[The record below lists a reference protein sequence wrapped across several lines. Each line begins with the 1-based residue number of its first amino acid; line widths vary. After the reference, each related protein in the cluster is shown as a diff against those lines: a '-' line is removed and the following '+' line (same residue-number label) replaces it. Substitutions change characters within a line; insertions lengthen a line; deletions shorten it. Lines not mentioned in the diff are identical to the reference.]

1 MEIDIIQSSIQLTK
15 NSRLPQ
21 VNWENLPF
29 GRLFSDHMF
38 CMDFNDGS
46 WSDPKIIPYG
56 DIKLSPANSALHYG
70 QSCFEGMK
78 AHRNIKGEVV
88 LFRPYENAKRFNSS
102 NTRMCIPEINENIFV
117 NSILELIAID
127 KKWVPENLEHSLYIR
142 PFIFATDPYI
152 GIKPSDSYRF
162 MIFTCPVGSYYTDP
176 VPVKVE
182 THYSRAVQGGT
193 GFAKAAGNY
202 AAALYPAMLAAKEGY
217 RQLIWTDSNEHK
229 YIEEAGTMNVMFVI
243 NDILITPFTGDTI
256 LNGITRKSVV
266 EIAKDWGVEVQERKI
281 EVNEIFEA
289 LKNGT
294 LTEAF
299 GAGTAATIAPI
310 SSIAINGDNY
320 KIPESKDH
328 HFHSKVLKYLSEY
341 KMGKHLD
348 KFNWIVKV

>member
-78 AHRNIKGEVV
+78 AHRNINGDVV

-202 AAALYPAMLAAKEGY
+202 AAALYPAMLAAKEGF

-289 LKNGT
+289 LKNGS

-310 SSIAINGDNY
+310 SSIAINGDSY

-341 KMGKHLD
+341 KIGKHPD

>member
-1 MEIDIIQSSIQLTK
+1 MEIDIVQSSIQLTK

-56 DIKLSPANSALHYG
+56 DIKLSPASSALHYG

-117 NSILELIAID
+117 KSILELIAID

-217 RQLIWTDSNEHK
+217 RQLIWTDANEHK

-266 EIAKDWGVEVQERKI
+266 EIANDWGIEVQERKI

-341 KMGKHLD
+341 KMGKHPD
-348 KFNWIVKV
+348 KFNWIVKL

>member
-56 DIKLSPANSALHYG
+56 DIKLSPASSALHYG

-117 NSILELIAID
+117 KSILELIAID

-217 RQLIWTDSNEHK
+217 RQLIWTDANEHK

-243 NDILITPFTGDTI
+243 NDILITPFNGDTI

-266 EIAKDWGVEVQERKI
+266 EIANDWGIEVQERKI

>member
-1 MEIDIIQSSIQLTK
+1 MEIDIVQSSIQLTK

-56 DIKLSPANSALHYG
+56 DIKLSPASSALHYG

-117 NSILELIAID
+117 KSILELIAID

-217 RQLIWTDSNEHK
+217 RQLIWTDANEHK

-266 EIAKDWGVEVQERKI
+266 EIANDWGIEVQERKI

-341 KMGKHLD
+341 KMGKHPD

>member
-56 DIKLSPANSALHYG
+56 DIKLSPASSALHYG

-78 AHRNIKGEVV
+78 AHRNINGEIV

-117 NSILELIAID
+117 KSILELIAID

-176 VPVKVE
+176 VSVKVE

-217 RQLIWTDSNEHK
+217 RQLIWTDANEHK

-266 EIAKDWGVEVQERKI
+266 EIANDWGIEVQERKI

-341 KMGKHLD
+341 KMGKHPD

>member
-78 AHRNIKGEVV
+78 AHRNIKGDVV

-289 LKNGT
+289 LKNGS

-341 KMGKHLD
+341 KMGKHPD

>member
-127 KKWVPENLEHSLYIR
+127 KKWVPENLKHSLYIR

-202 AAALYPAMLAAKEGY
+202 AAALYPAMLAAKEGF

-266 EIAKDWGVEVQERKI
+266 EIAKDWRVEVQERKI

-341 KMGKHLD
+341 KIGKHPD

>member
-176 VPVKVE
+176 VSVKVE

-341 KMGKHLD
+341 KMGKHPD

>member
-56 DIKLSPANSALHYG
+56 DIKLSPSSSALHYG

-78 AHRNIKGEVV
+78 AHRNIKGEIV

-117 NSILELIAID
+117 KSILELIAID

-217 RQLIWTDSNEHK
+217 RQLIWTDANEHK

-266 EIAKDWGVEVQERKI
+266 EIANDWGIEVQERKI

-341 KMGKHLD
+341 KMGKHPD

>member
-78 AHRNIKGEVV
+78 AHRNIKGDVV

-176 VPVKVE
+176 VSVKVE

-281 EVNEIFEA
+281 EVNEIFES

-341 KMGKHLD
+341 KMGKHPD

>member
-127 KKWVPENLEHSLYIR
+127 KKWVPENLKHSLYIR

-202 AAALYPAMLAAKEGY
+202 AAALYPAMLAAKEGF

-341 KMGKHLD
+341 KIGKHPD

>member
-1 MEIDIIQSSIQLTK
+1 MEIDIVQSSIQLTK

-56 DIKLSPANSALHYG
+56 DIKLSPASSALHYG

-102 NTRMCIPEINENIFV
+102 NIRMCIPEINENIFV
-117 NSILELIAID
+117 KSILELIAID

-217 RQLIWTDSNEHK
+217 RQLIWTDANEHK

-266 EIAKDWGVEVQERKI
+266 EIANDWGIEVQERKI

-341 KMGKHLD
+341 KMGKHPD

>member
-289 LKNGT
+289 LKNGS

-341 KMGKHLD
+341 KMGKHPD

>member
-78 AHRNIKGEVV
+78 AHRNIKGDVV

-289 LKNGT
+289 LKNGS

-341 KMGKHLD
+341 KIGKHPD

>member
-38 CMDFNDGS
+38 CMDYNNGS

-102 NTRMCIPEINENIFV
+102 NARMCIPEINENIFV

-217 RQLIWTDSNEHK
+217 RQLIWTDANEHK

-266 EIAKDWGVEVQERKI
+266 EIAKDWGIEVQERKI

-320 KIPESKDH
+320 KVPESKDH

>member
-202 AAALYPAMLAAKEGY
+202 AAALYPAMLAAKEGF

-341 KMGKHLD
+341 KIGKHPD

>member
-38 CMDFNDGS
+38 CMDYNDGS

-102 NTRMCIPEINENIFV
+102 NARMCIPEINENIFV

-217 RQLIWTDSNEHK
+217 RQLIWTDANEHK

-266 EIAKDWGVEVQERKI
+266 EIAKDWGIEVQERKI

-320 KIPESKDH
+320 KVPESKDH

>member
-78 AHRNIKGEVV
+78 AHRNINGDVV

-202 AAALYPAMLAAKEGY
+202 AAALYPAMLAAKEGF

-310 SSIAINGDNY
+310 SSIAINGDSY

-341 KMGKHLD
+341 KIGKHPD

>member
-176 VPVKVE
+176 VSVKVE
-182 THYSRAVQGGT
+182 THYSRAVQGG
-193 GFAKAAGNY
+193 Y
-202 AAALYPAMLAAKEGY
+202 
-217 RQLIWTDSNEHK
+217 K
-229 YIEEAGTMNVMFVI
+229 YST
-243 NDILITPFTGDTI
+243 
-256 LNGITRKSVV
+256 
-266 EIAKDWGVEVQERKI
+266 
-281 EVNEIFEA
+281 
-289 LKNGT
+289 
-294 LTEAF
+294 
-299 GAGTAATIAPI
+299 
-310 SSIAINGDNY
+310 
-320 KIPESKDH
+320 
-328 HFHSKVLKYLSEY
+328 
-341 KMGKHLD
+341 
-348 KFNWIVKV
+348 

>member
-78 AHRNIKGEVV
+78 AHRNIKGEIV

-176 VPVKVE
+176 VSVKVE

-341 KMGKHLD
+341 KMGKHPD